1 LIYKNIKKEQPESYS
16 LVLRLYDKYYLDTI
30 YPIALEPDIRIA
42 DVFTA
47 LNNVIADA
55 GNEIALPL
63 LTETYNI
70 PADELIIFTCSQDSA
85 GRLVN
90 VPVAV
95 AVLEKSTKGA
105 DVLLLTSNGPV
116 LPVTLPVEYVYPG
129 SNAIIIVSLI

>member
-1 LIYKNIKKEQPESYS
+1 M
-16 LVLRLYDKYYLDTI
+16 YYLDTI

-42 DVFTA
+42 DVFIA

-70 PADELIIFTCSQDSA
+70 PADELIIFTCSHDSA

-95 AVLEKSTKGA
+95 TVLEKSTKGA
-105 DVLLLTSNGPV
+105 DTLLFASNGPV
-116 LPVTLPVEYVYPG
+116 LPVTLPVLYEYPG